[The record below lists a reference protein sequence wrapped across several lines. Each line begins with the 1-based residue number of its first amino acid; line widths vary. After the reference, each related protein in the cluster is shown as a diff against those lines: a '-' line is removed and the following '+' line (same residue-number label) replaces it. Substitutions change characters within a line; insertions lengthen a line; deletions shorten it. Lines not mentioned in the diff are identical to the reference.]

1 MTAEP
6 VQLADRFEGFLL
18 GMAVGDALGL
28 PREGIRPGRARRM
41 YGSAP
46 LRHRLVFGR
55 GMVSDDTE
63 HLRMAACA
71 LLQQPTD
78 VGQFAKSLEWQLKW
92 WLAALPAGT
101 GMATARSIL
110 KLWAGWP
117 ADLSGVYSAG
127 NGPAMRAGVIGL
139 CMSRDEDRWR
149 DYVRTST
156 RITHT
161 DPCAEIG
168 AVLIALA
175 ARETI
180 RRNGLVDP
188 IEFLTLC
195 RQEPLT
201 DEWQNALS
209 LVEQSVIV
217 QESADE
223 FAARIQ
229 CERGISGYIIHTV
242 AAVLFCWLRW
252 PGEFR
257 RPLEEVIMLGG
268 DADTTGALLGGLA
281 GASCGAAAIPTEWIS
296 RLIEWPYSV
305 SWMRTVLSPQ
315 LQQRFGPEIPR
326 PVPPSRVALP
336 YPQPFNALF
345 VLTRNLGFLGIVLT
359 HGIRRLLPP
368 Y

>member
-1 MTAEP
+1 
-6 VQLADRFEGFLL
+6 
-18 GMAVGDALGL
+18 
-28 PREGIRPGRARRM
+28 
-41 YGSAP
+41 
-46 LRHRLVFGR
+46 
-55 GMVSDDTE
+55 
-63 HLRMAACA
+63 
-71 LLQQPTD
+71 
-78 VGQFAKSLEWQLKW
+78 
-92 WLAALPAGT
+92 
-101 GMATARSIL
+101 MATARSII
-110 KLWAGWP
+110 KLWLGWS
-117 ADLSGVYSAG
+117 ASRSGVYSAG

-139 CMSRDEDRWR
+139 CLSRHEDPWR

-161 DPCAEIG
+161 DPCAEVG
-168 AVLIALA
+168 AVLISLA
-175 ARETI
+175 ARESM

-188 IEFLTLC
+188 TEFLTLC

-201 DEWQNALS
+201 DDWQQALRH
-209 LVEQSVIV
+209 VEQSVIA
-217 QESADE
+217 QESAVE
-223 FAARIQ
+223 FARRIK

-257 RPLEEVIMLGG
+257 RPLEEIILLGG

-281 GASCGAAAIPTEWIS
+281 GASCGAATIPTEWTD

-315 LQQRFGPEIPR
+315 LQQHFGPEMPR
-326 PVPPSRVALP
+326 PTTPCRVALP
-336 YPQPFNALF
+336 YPQPLNALF
-345 VLTRNLGFLGIVLT
+345 VLTRNLVFLGIVLA